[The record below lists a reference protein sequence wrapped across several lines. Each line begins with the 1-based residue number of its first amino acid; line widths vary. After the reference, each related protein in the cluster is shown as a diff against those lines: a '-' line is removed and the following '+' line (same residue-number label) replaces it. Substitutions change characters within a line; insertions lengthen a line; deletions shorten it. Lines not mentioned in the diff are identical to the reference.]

1 MLEWV
6 GAQIGLKVVLTPK
19 CHPELAGEGIE
30 YIWGMT
36 KSNYRSTPL
45 CDKGGKKFETA
56 VEASHSRDFM
66 TIGRMRAAA
75 RKARSFIMG
84 YMIINAQ
91 RVQDEEGN
99 PVSIQEIIL
108 NNDPADLVK
117 IHEMKTRYNSHRN
130 ALDFAGGFVK
140 ILGSMKS

>member
-1 MLEWV
+1 
-6 GAQIGLKVVLTPK
+6 
-19 CHPELAGEGIE
+19 
-30 YIWGMT
+30 
-36 KSNYRSTPL
+36 
-45 CDKGGKKFETA
+45 
-56 VEASHSRDFM
+56 M

-84 YMIINAQ
+84 YMIIHAQ

-117 IHEMKTRYNSHRN
+117 IHEMKTRYKSHRN

-140 ILGSMKS
+140 IIGSMKS

>member
-1 MLEWV
+1 M
-6 GAQIGLKVVLTPK
+6 
-19 CHPELAGEGIE
+19 
-30 YIWGMT
+30 
-36 KSNYRSTPL
+36 
-45 CDKGGKKFETA
+45 
-56 VEASHSRDFM
+56 EASHSRDFM

-84 YMIINAQ
+84 YMIIHAQ

-108 NNDPADLVK
+108 NNDSADLAK
-117 IHEMKTRYNSHRN
+117 IPEMKTRYKSHRN
-130 ALDFAGGFVK
+130 ALGFAGGFVK